1 MSSGA
6 WPSRPGSGARCRKT
20 PPPALLARAG
30 VQKDSAQPRA
40 PGSTGDVAN
49 CPRLRPEDTGDRAPE
64 TQPHPRNARSQR
76 PVSQERGLGTPGA
89 DIHSEKERTSHQQS
103 GRNGRIKLP
112 GQARGQ
118 KKRVTERP
126 ADPRLVLRKVFHTT
140 CGGGGGRRSPL
151 GSQRNR
157 SAEARQPPAPP
168 PPPQPSN
175 TSAVQR
181 RPGREAHRRPL
192 LGEGRRVGRP
202 SGTRAPSEAP
212 AHLPAALPASQTC
225 PSDFGF
231 LLRGPGHNL
240 PNKTGNPVGTHVQ
253 GHRDGGTG
261 GRRSCCRQGSSSWSC
276 PTAPRVPA
284 PVGHAPLGRQ
294 SAASGRQLP
303 PTPQPALSPQEKAR
317 LLHPCELRSQ
327 TQQCSLECSHL
338 RGGTPPAPASGR
350 PPQDRASLGQPSP
363 GLRLTLTPKCVRPP
377 SLPLPLLTHM
387 WNCPPPLAP
396 GPGGRR
402 PPRPFM
408 TGVLGSELRRDL
420 GAPSW
425 PLAHQ
430 GWRPVRRPVRPA
442 AVRGPRLRPRPAGLG
457 AAPAGSEPPSP
468 SACG

>member
-1 MSSGA
+1 MRWKQPLSREDGTACDFQDKTGLAGSVGPRRSWACAGHRGRAREARQLRGPRCEPLPAAVGVGSSVLPSARGVTATASWRGRGRTDATQHEGGSSRPPRDPPRSETRTCCRSRATRRLSRRVLSPSRLSASPTEAASGGAASPVGREARQARSPRRGGGGGGPVTPRAGACFSASACAKDAPAPLAPDVTPGWEGPRGPSVSSGA

-168 PPPQPSN
+168 RPHSQATRAQCSGAPDGRPTGGLCWGRGAGWGVPLGQGRL
-175 TSAVQR
+175 R
-181 RPGREAHRRPL
+181 RPRHISQL
-192 LGEGRRVGRP
+192 LFQR
-202 SGTRAPSEAP
+202 
-212 AHLPAALPASQTC
+212 LKLALQI
-225 PSDFGF
+225 SDFCFEG
-231 LLRGPGHNL
+231 
-240 PNKTGNPVGTHVQ
+240 Q
-253 GHRDGGTG
+253 DII
-261 GRRSCCRQGSSSWSC
+261 C
-276 PTAPRVPA
+276 
-284 PVGHAPLGRQ
+284 
-294 SAASGRQLP
+294 
-303 PTPQPALSPQEKAR
+303 
-317 LLHPCELRSQ
+317 Q
-327 TQQCSLECSHL
+327 TK
-338 RGGTPPAPASGR
+338 
-350 PPQDRASLGQPSP
+350 RATQ
-363 GLRLTLTPKCVRPP
+363 
-377 SLPLPLLTHM
+377 
-387 WNCPPPLAP
+387 
-396 GPGGRR
+396 
-402 PPRPFM
+402 
-408 TGVLGSELRRDL
+408 
-420 GAPSW
+420 
-425 PLAHQ
+425 
-430 GWRPVRRPVRPA
+430 
-442 AVRGPRLRPRPAGLG
+442 
-457 AAPAGSEPPSP
+457 
-468 SACG
+468 